1 LSLADDP
8 AGRSVRR
15 TVLDNHLTLVT
26 EEIPSVRSAALG
38 IWIKIGSRFE
48 APAQAGISHFIEHML
63 FQGTERRSS
72 RDIAIATDSMG
83 GQLDAFTTKESA
95 CYYANVLDVHLP
107 DALELLSDIVLY
119 PRFSAEEMER
129 ERGVILEELASVEDS
144 PEELLYEDF
153 VSSLWAGHPLGTPIL
168 GYRKTIE
175 SFQRQDLGSYFK
187 RAYDPANVVISAAGR
202 LDHDAVAAQVNE
214 LFGALKNNTA
224 PAPVSPPEAHQHF
237 HILGREEL
245 EQVHVGI
252 GGPALSATDEDRY
265 VAALLNDLLGGSV
278 SSRLFQSIREE
289 HGLAYSVYSS
299 VVSYSDAG
307 YLWIY
312 LATRPDAAQKAI
324 NLVLEELG
332 ALCEIPVPD
341 EELARM
347 KEHLKGNF
355 MLGLES
361 TASRMSSL
369 AQQEIYFGT
378 RFEMDRILAGIDAVD
393 AEGVQ
398 QLAQRLFSDEVLCV
412 DVIAQRPVA
421 SSFRKLYAEG
431 ISLPGGG
438 RLTPSKQ
445 GPTLDSSG

>member
-1 LSLADDP
+1 MSE
-8 AGRSVRR
+8 GRSIQR

-26 EEIPSVRSAALG
+26 EEIPTVRSASLG
-38 IWIKIGSRFE
+38 VWIKIGSRFE

-72 RDIAIATDSMG
+72 RDIAIATDAMG

-107 DALELLSDIVLY
+107 DALDLLSDIVLY

-144 PEELLYEDF
+144 PEEILFEDF

-168 GYRKTIE
+168 GYRETIE
-175 SFQRQDLGSYFK
+175 SFRRQDLAGFFR
-187 RAYDPANVVISAAGR
+187 RAYDPANLVISAAGR
-202 LDHDAVAAQVNE
+202 LDHDAVAAQVEE
-214 LFGALKNNTA
+214 LFGALRNNA
-224 PAPVSPPEAHQHF
+224 EPAIVSAPEAHQHF

-245 EQVHVGI
+245 EQVHVGV
-252 GGPALSATDEDRY
+252 GTPALAATDEDRY

-289 HGLAYSVYSS
+289 HGLAYAVYSS
-299 VVSYSDAG
+299 VVTYSDAG
-307 YLWIY
+307 YMWIY
-312 LATRPDAAQKAI
+312 LATRPDAAQMAI
-324 NLVLEELG
+324 ELVLEELG
-332 ALCEIPVPD
+332 TLRESPVPG

-378 RFEMDRILAGIDAVD
+378 NFDIDRILASIDAVD
-393 AEGVQ
+393 AERVQ
-398 QLAQRLFSDEVLCV
+398 QLASRLFSDEVLCV

-421 SSFRKLYAEG
+421 SSFQKVYAKG

-438 RLTPSKQ
+438 RLTPSK
-445 GPTLDSSG
+445 

>member
-1 LSLADDP
+1 MSEK
-8 AGRSVRR
+8 RSIRR

-26 EEIPSVRSAALG
+26 EEIPTVRSASLG
-38 IWIKIGSRFE
+38 VWIKIGSRFE
-48 APAQAGISHFIEHML
+48 APPQAGISHFIEHML

-72 RDIAIATDSMG
+72 RDIAVAIDSMG

-95 CYYANVLDVHLP
+95 CYYANVLDAHLP
-107 DALELLSDIVLY
+107 DVLDLLSDIVLY
-119 PRFSAEEMER
+119 PRFSAEELER

-144 PEELLYEDF
+144 PEEILYEGF

-175 SFQRQDLGSYFK
+175 SFQRQDLASYFE
-187 RAYDPANVVISAAGR
+187 RAYDPANLVISAAGR
-202 LDHDAVAAQVNE
+202 LDHNAVADQVEE
-214 LFGALKNNTA
+214 LFGALSNNTE
-224 PAPVSPPEAHQHF
+224 PVPVSAPEAHQHF

-252 GGPALSATDEDRY
+252 GAPALAATDDERY

-289 HGLAYSVYSS
+289 HGLAYAVYSS
-299 VVSYSDAG
+299 VVTYSDAG

-312 LATRPDAAQKAI
+312 LATRPDAAQMAI
-324 NLVLEELG
+324 ELVLEELG
-332 ALCEIPVPD
+332 VLCEIPVPS

-347 KEHLKGNF
+347 KEHLKGSF

-361 TASRMSSL
+361 TAGRMSSL

-378 RFEMDRILAGIDAVD
+378 RFDMDRILAGIDEVD
-393 AEGVQ
+393 AEHVQ
-398 QLAQRLFSDEVLCV
+398 HLARRLLADEALCI
-412 DVIAQRPVA
+412 DVIAHRPVA
-421 SSFRKLYAEG
+421 STLRQHYAEG

-438 RLTPSKQ
+438 RLTPSEK
-445 GPTLDSSG
+445 GPTLDLSG

>member
-1 LSLADDP
+1 MS
-8 AGRSVRR
+8 GERSIRR
-15 TVLDNHLTLVT
+15 TLLDNHLTLVT
-26 EEIPSVRSAALG
+26 EEIPTVRSASLG
-38 IWIKIGSRFE
+38 VWIKIGSRFE
-48 APAQAGISHFIEHML
+48 APEQAGISHFIEHML

-72 RDIAIATDSMG
+72 RDIAVAIDSMG

-95 CYYANVLDVHLP
+95 CYYANVLDDHLP
-107 DALELLSDIVLY
+107 DAIELLSDIVLY
-119 PRFSAEEMER
+119 PRFSADEMER

-144 PEELLYEDF
+144 PEEILYEDF

-168 GYRKTIE
+168 GFRNTIE
-175 SFQRQDLGSYFK
+175 SFQRQDLAGFFK
-187 RAYDPANVVISAAGR
+187 RAYDPANLVISAAGR
-202 LDHDAVAAQVNE
+202 LDHDAVAAQVSK
-214 LFGALKNNTA
+214 LFGALTNNSR
-224 PAPVSPPEAHQHF
+224 PVTVSSPDAHQHF

-252 GGPALSATDEDRY
+252 GAPALSATDEDRY
-265 VAALLNDLLGGSV
+265 VGALLNDLLGGSV

-289 HGLAYSVYSS
+289 HGLAYAVYSS
-299 VVSYSDAG
+299 VVTYSDSG

-312 LATRPDAAQKAI
+312 LATRPDATQTAI
-324 NLVLEELG
+324 KLVLEELG

-341 EELARM
+341 DELRRM

-361 TASRMSSL
+361 TISRMSSL

-378 RFEMDRILAGIDAVD
+378 RFDMDRILAGIDEVD
-393 AEGVQ
+393 AERVQ
-398 QLAQRLFSDEVLCV
+398 QLARRLFRDEVLCM

-421 SSFRKLYAEG
+421 SSFRELFAEG

-438 RLTPSKQ
+438 RLTPSK
-445 GPTLDSSG
+445 